1 MPPVPGDLV
10 RYEGAEKV
18 VVDVSQTPDPEPDV
32 AVLRD
37 PDDLAAERPVGAYVT
52 DLEVVR
58 HLTDIPGWVETEH
71 GRWEPSPF
79 GSPA

>member
-1 MPPVPGDLV
+1 MPVVPGDLV
-10 RYEGAEKV
+10 RHQGREMV

-37 PDDLAAERPVGAYVT
+37 PADLTDPHVVGAYV
-52 DLEVVR
+52 DQLEVVR

-71 GRWEPSPF
+71 GQWAPSPF
-79 GSPA
+79 GTPA